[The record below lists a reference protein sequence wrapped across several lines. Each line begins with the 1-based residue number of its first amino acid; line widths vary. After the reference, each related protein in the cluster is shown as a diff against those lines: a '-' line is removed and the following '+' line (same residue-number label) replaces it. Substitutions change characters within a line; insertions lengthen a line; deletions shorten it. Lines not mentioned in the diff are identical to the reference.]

1 MKGPFAA
8 ACCVCPA
15 LLQAWGSNS
24 STAAAP
30 SGASENLLL
39 LSITAELV
47 AEAAGADSAPGP
59 GLDGSLGCLGEWELP
74 LFLTLPHTKLV
85 TSGSAQQTGS
95 L

>member
-1 MKGPFAA
+1 ML
-8 ACCVCPA
+8 CVQPCSRLRDQIQA
-15 LLQAWGSNS
+15 LLLLPLEPVRIW
-24 STAAAP
+24 
-30 SGASENLLL
+30 LL

-85 TSGSAQQTGS
+85 TSGSAEQTGS